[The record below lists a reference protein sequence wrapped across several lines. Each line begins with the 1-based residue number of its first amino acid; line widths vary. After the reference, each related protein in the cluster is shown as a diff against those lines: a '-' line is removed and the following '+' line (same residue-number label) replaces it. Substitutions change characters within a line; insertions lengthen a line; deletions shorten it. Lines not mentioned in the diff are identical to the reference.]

1 MEGKTKEEIFNH
13 FIYIASYLPE
23 LFSED
28 IIIGVTDR
36 KKFLYQSI
44 NDNIPVTAR
53 RGDEV
58 TKGDGMYETMEEEKT
73 ISVIVPEEK
82 FGVTFRSVSVPIRD
96 ENGEIIGAFGV
107 GRSLEK
113 QVKIGLLSENLSS
126 SLQEISQA
134 ITQIF
139 AGVQGATLSNTN
151 VLDIAKDAY
160 EDAKGT
166 DEIIRFINGVGR
178 QTNLLG
184 LNATIEAARAGEY
197 GRGFGIVAEE
207 VRKLSTSSS
216 ESIQKIEVVLNRM
229 KESINHILGNI
240 NETDILFQEQVAAL
254 EEMTANIEEL
264 NSTAMILEE
273 MANEY

>member
-1 MEGKTKEEIFNH
+1 
-13 FIYIASYLPE
+13 
-23 LFSED
+23 
-28 IIIGVTDR
+28 
-36 KKFLYQSI
+36 
-44 NDNIPVTAR
+44 
-53 RGDEV
+53 
-58 TKGDGMYETMEEEKT
+58 MYETMEEEKT

>member
-1 MEGKTKEEIFNH
+1 
-13 FIYIASYLPE
+13 
-23 LFSED
+23 
-28 IIIGVTDR
+28 
-36 KKFLYQSI
+36 
-44 NDNIPVTAR
+44 
-53 RGDEV
+53 
-58 TKGDGMYETMEEEKT
+58 MEEEKT